1 MLRVLFTSSQTYGQ
15 CLWMLFIIKNFW
27 KGYPKAASNAVF
39 ETKQQYLWYDLPVNL
54 NLLLRMYLLKVKAA
68 LTDASAHTIA
78 DELHHL
84 LVWEH
89 SSVQFL
95 PGINSNT
102 LDLREV
108 ETDQV
113 TFSKANIHLIT
124 RVGYKFLLFYGM
136 ISIWLWRMRSVLS
149 STKLALY
156 LWI

>member
-1 MLRVLFTSSQTYGQ
+1 M
-15 CLWMLFIIKNFW
+15 
-27 KGYPKAASNAVF
+27 
-39 ETKQQYLWYDLPVNL
+39 NL

-68 LTDASAHTIA
+68 LTDAFAHTIA

-102 LDLREV
+102 LDLCKV
-108 ETDQV
+108 EIDQV
-113 TFSKANIHLIT
+113 TFSEANIHLIN

-136 ISIWLWRMRSVLS
+136 LSI
-149 STKLALY
+149 
-156 LWI
+156 